1 MKHFSSSTAFDI
13 VLSPRGDGFE
23 DDAQQSD
30 ASDTEGEAHHA
41 ARKGTSGGGGGHRSP
56 SSKRKGKGKEWHLR
70 CDTFSEFEYWVP
82 VFSALTSSANSA
94 DTFAKPGER
103 LFR

>member
-41 ARKGTSGGGGGHRSP
+41 ARKGTSGGHRSP
-56 SSKRKGKGKEWHLR
+56 SRKGKGKEWHLR

-94 DTFAKPGER
+94 DTFAKPGGER